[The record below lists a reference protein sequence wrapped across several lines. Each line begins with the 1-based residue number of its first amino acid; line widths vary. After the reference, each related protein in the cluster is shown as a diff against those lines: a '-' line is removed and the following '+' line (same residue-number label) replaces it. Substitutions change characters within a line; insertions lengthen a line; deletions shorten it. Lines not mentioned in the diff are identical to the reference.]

1 MFQLLKKSK
10 KSEARLGEV
19 KTASGKFFTPAF
31 MPIATWGSVKGL
43 TPDDLKKIGAEI
55 ILANTYHLFQR
66 PGDEVIKNTDSSYL
80 KSTEK
85 KKIPFQQLKQKGLHS
100 FMHWYKPILT
110 DSGGYQVFSLSRFKK
125 ISLAGVEFN
134 SEIDGQKIFL
144 SPEKALEIQKNLN
157 SDICMVLDYCIGY
170 KASKKEVEKSVA
182 ITSLW
187 AERSKKYAQRIN
199 FSNLIF
205 GIVQGGVFKDL
216 REKSLVELLKLD
228 FDGYAIGGLAVGEP
242 EKKMKEIVSW
252 LAPKL
257 PEEKPRY
264 LMGVGYPEQILEMIK
279 YGVDMFDCVIPTRH
293 ARHGELF
300 IRNDKKIIKNGKVD
314 YQIIEIGKSKYKA
327 ANVLLDK
334 YCDCET
340 CQKYS
345 LAYLHHLYKNNEL
358 LYHRLASIHNLK
370 FYLDLIREI
379 RLAIKNGRL

>member
-19 KTASGKFFTPAF
+19 KTASGKFFTPVF
-31 MPIATWGSVKGL
+31 MPIATFGSVKGL
-43 TPDDLKKIGAEI
+43 TPDDLEKIGAEI

-66 PGDEVIKNTDSSYL
+66 PGDEVIKNTNGSYL

-85 KKIPFQQLKQKGLHS
+85 KKIPFRQLKQKGLHS

-187 AERSKKYAQRIN
+187 AERSKKYAQKIN